1 MLAIEKDMER
11 IRLTEIECKTALS
24 PSRLPGYDYAL
35 NPYKGCAHGCKYCYA
50 PNILK
55 IPRREWG
62 EFVEVRRNIPK
73 ILANELKNKKRGVI
87 GISTTTDPYQPLEKN
102 YKLTR
107 YCLEQ
112 MVRHDFPVSILT
124 KSTLIMRDI
133 DLLLRLSEVEVGFTI
148 TTYNDSERKLL
159 EPGAPSIDSRITAL
173 EKCSKKGI
181 PTYAFIGPLYP
192 TMDEDGMSKLVR
204 KIKDSGTSKIMA
216 DRLNLKPGVWSSV
229 YNSLAENAAIKS
241 IWKDAVFGKSNRYKK
256 LFNLLKKISDEKG
269 IEFETQEY

>member
-1 MLAIEKDMER
+1 MSVIGKDMER
-11 IRLTEIECKTALS
+11 IRVTEIECKTALS

-50 PNILK
+50 PNILR

-62 EFVEVRRNIPK
+62 GFVEIRRNIPK

-124 KSTLIMRDI
+124 KSPLIMRDI

-159 EPGAPSIDSRITAL
+159 EPGAPSIDSRINAL

-181 PTYAFIGPLYP
+181 STYAFIGPLYP
-192 TMDEDGMSKLVR
+192 TIDEDGMSKLVE
-204 KIKDSGTSKIMA
+204 KIIDSGASKIMA

-229 YNSLAENAAIKS
+229 YNSLGENAAIKS
-241 IWKDAVFGKSNRYKK
+241 IWKDAVFEKSDRYKK